1 MNNLTSPTQ
10 SSSNDK
16 NQLSLKLSSSIRT
29 IKAQSSRKRKIK
41 RINNINNMN
50 ELECDF
56 ERKNFDKNLM
66 TQNYLKKYSYY
77 QNLSNKELKL
87 HKALLD
93 FRNNNI
99 LYNPKKTLE
108 ENDIKLITKEEI
120 MNKFLIINEQVKEKE
135 NIVNKDEGIKKI
147 KDSFG
152 SGYNE
157 MSSKMKS
164 AMSKV
169 INQYIL
175 ERKKKG
181 KKHIKELNDEQI
193 KQINEKNILEL
204 NYSIKKINN
213 KISQIRK
220 ISGNNSPD

>member
-10 SSSNDK
+10 NSSNDNNKINLKFSSSN
-16 NQLSLKLSSSIRT
+16 RT
-29 IKAQSSRKRKIK
+29 IKAFSSKRRKKI
-41 RINNINNMN
+41 RINNMN

-56 ERKNFDKNLM
+56 ERKNFDRNLM
-66 TQNYLKKYSYY
+66 TKNYLKKYIYY

-87 HKALLD
+87 HKVILD

-120 MNKFLIINEQVKEKE
+120 MNKFLMINEQVKEKE
-135 NIVNKDEGIKKI
+135 NVVAKDEGLKMI
-147 KDSFG
+147 KDTFG
-152 SGYNE
+152 SGENE

-181 KKHIKELNDEQI
+181 KKNIKILSDEQI

-204 NYSIKKINN
+204 NYSIKNINN
-213 KISQIRK
+213 QLSQIK
-220 ISGNNSPD
+220 QVSGNDSFE